1 MRGTSRVVLYPG
13 LFVCLGLN
21 LLAISARSQSH
32 NWSYASRWTVQIE
45 KQAGLEMEDL
55 RWMHLHNGHDGAD
68 DSPNVTL
75 KVSIFGR
82 NVYEVLEPA
91 QSGVEVRYLV
101 RGTPVSDWLPPPF
114 VFTLNIDDPDLS
126 GIQDGFH
133 DIAVDVRGATAND
146 FKPARAFL
154 HLTRGHNTAFAPTVP
169 IITGTWESESESYF
183 GPGVVY
189 VNPND
194 RQMIGN
200 PINPRVTPWTLPP
213 HVEDLY
219 QEEMAPRSDL
229 FESIQM
235 WWEDPPH
242 PFKPFVRAFR
252 AKHAEDHR
260 GLRVQASHNR
270 FPMRDG
276 PRGVGWTS
284 PYISGQMDQRGR
296 LFFAEVGGRIAR
308 MDPDGE
314 ITTIAGW
321 RVKQGRDPIWPTK
334 PLNVVRRNMELR
346 GMWAEGLYPDGDG
359 FRTPLDVAIDPKNP
373 NVLYVVGY
381 EDQCVWKIQILPP
394 YRKNRVIVS
403 VFAGDP
409 NHQAGFQD
417 GSGHNA
423 RFNGPASLV
432 FDSVSDAL
440 YVADQDND
448 AIRKITRD
456 RTVTTLYGS
465 PGMAARLQQ
474 RGVADVFDQMANR
487 AASQLEVTAQQAQQG
502 IRPEIYVPSVIR
514 VRSDGDLVLLEHG
527 YGALR
532 RINPATGETRK
543 IGEVKQKFRQ
553 FDRGWAWFDIDRWG
567 NAGPRDGIYWCKAV
581 GEDVD
586 GETTTRFNEV
596 YAWLPPEGGLSR
608 WIFNRSLIMWP
619 NGWGKALE
627 TSPPH
632 YPWLI
637 AVDPRGAVL
646 LAGLGEHGVTRLR
659 KRRPNDPVPTDYY
672 NRYQVGRDL
681 WQSGG
686 TGSRLNSSALKFGW
700 DGHNQLGLPDLW
712 SMRGG
717 ETDQQL
723 LDMFEASQ
731 EIRNNTTDREKWLE
745 YVRFNR
751 GPIVGSTGKQ
761 RQRPLESRNKTE
773 VKATKHAGH

>member
-1 MRGTSRVVLYPG
+1 MERLYRSVLTRAAIG
-13 LFVCLGLN
+13 LVCFCM
-21 LLAISARSQSH
+21 LAAAAVGQPH

-55 RWMHLHNGHDGAD
+55 RWMHLHHGHVTAENAD
-68 DSPNVTL
+68 SVTL
-75 KVSIFGR
+75 KAFVFGR
-82 NVYEVLEPA
+82 DVYEILDLA
-91 QSGVEVRYLV
+91 TSGVEMRYTV
-101 RGTPVSDWLPPPF
+101 RGTPVSDWLQPPF
-114 VFTLNIDDPDLS
+114 VFTLNINDPDLAA
-126 GIQDGFH
+126 IQDGFH
-133 DIAVDVRGATAND
+133 DISVEVRGPTASD

-154 HLTRGHNTAFAPTVP
+154 HLTRHDSNGFAPTVP
-169 IITGTWESESESYF
+169 IITGTWESESSTYF

-194 RQMIGN
+194 RRHVGS
-200 PINPRVTPWTLPP
+200 PINPSVTPWTLPP
-213 HVEDLY
+213 YAEDLY

-252 AKHAEDHR
+252 AKHSEDHR
-260 GLRVQASHNR
+260 GLRVQAAHNK

-276 PRGVGWTS
+276 PRGVGWVS
-284 PYISGQMDQRGR
+284 PYISGQVDVRGR
-296 LFFAEVGGRIAR
+296 FFFAEVGGRIGR
-308 MDPDGE
+308 IDPDGE

-321 RVKQGRDPIWPTK
+321 RVTPGRDPVWPAK
-334 PLNVVRRNMELR
+334 PLATVRRNMELR
-346 GMWAEGLYPDGDG
+346 GTWTEGLYPDGDG

-373 NVLYVVGY
+373 NIVYVVGY
-381 EDQCVWKIQILPP
+381 EDNCVWKVQILPP
-394 YRKNRVIVS
+394 HRRNRAIVS

-409 NHQAGFQD
+409 NHQPGFQN
-417 GSGHNA
+417 GTGHNA

-432 FDSVSDAL
+432 FDPVSDAL

-448 AIRKITRD
+448 AVRKITRD
-456 RTVTTLYGS
+456 RVVTTLAGS
-465 PGMAARLQQ
+465 PGMADRLRQ
-474 RGVADVFDQMANR
+474 RGVTDVYDQMANR
-487 AASQLEVTAQQAQQG
+487 AASQFEVTAQQAQQG

-543 IGEVKQKFRQ
+543 IGEVKQKFRE
-553 FDRGWAWFDIDRWG
+553 FDRGWAWFDIDRSG
-567 NAGPRDGIYWCKAV
+567 KAGPQNGIYWCKAV

-596 YAWLPPEGGLSR
+596 YAWLPPDGGLSR
-608 WIFNRSLIMWP
+608 WIFSRSLIMYP
-619 NGWGKALE
+619 NGWGKASE

-632 YPWLI
+632 YPWLV

-646 LAGLGEHGVTRLR
+646 FAGIGEHGITRLR
-659 KRRPNDPVPTDYY
+659 KRRANDPVPVDYY

-686 TGSRLNSSALKFGW
+686 NGPRLNGATLKYGW
-700 DGHNQLGLPDLW
+700 DGHNQLGFNDLW
-712 SMRGG
+712 SVRGN

-723 LDMFEASQ
+723 LDMFDASP
-731 EIRNNTTDREKWLE
+731 EIRNNPTDRELWLE

-751 GPIVGSTGKQ
+751 GP
-761 RQRPLESRNKTE
+761 R
-773 VKATKHAGH
+773 